1 MEEEK
6 KKVFTV
12 YTLRMANYLCR
23 KGHDIIGITDEK
35 KDSTKYYKVLFFEDT
50 DELRKDIYEYTKLN
64 SK

>member
-6 KKVFTV
+6 KKLLTV

-23 KGHDIIGITDEK
+23 KGHDIRGIIDEK
-35 KDSTKYYKVLFFEDT
+35 KDSTKYFLLFEDT
-50 DELRKDIYEYTKLN
+50 DQLRKDIIEYAKLI